1 MSNIVRLFQEEEDL
15 QKEKPTQEMHGEMK
29 EYIDQVYKHYEKL
42 LLDRKAGVNEIQDI
56 SFDPT
61 YIRIQ
66 KLLEKHDL
74 APKHNA
80 AAV

>member
-1 MSNIVRLFQEEEDL
+1 
-15 QKEKPTQEMHGEMK
+15 MK

-61 YIRIQ
+61 YIHIQ